1 MQENP
6 EKLNVVEAVLNEKMS
21 TLTQSRLDS
30 LTQKI
35 GLLLRSSAK
44 TEIDDSVESPIHVKV
59 FEIFPQRHTGTK
71 KIIYFNSITEVF
83 IAQKDV
89 NKYISFILP
98 LIHRLRHHIFHG

>member
-71 KIIYFNSITEVF
+71 K
-83 IAQKDV
+83 
-89 NKYISFILP
+89 SFISIP
-98 LIHRLRHHIFHG
+98 LQKSL